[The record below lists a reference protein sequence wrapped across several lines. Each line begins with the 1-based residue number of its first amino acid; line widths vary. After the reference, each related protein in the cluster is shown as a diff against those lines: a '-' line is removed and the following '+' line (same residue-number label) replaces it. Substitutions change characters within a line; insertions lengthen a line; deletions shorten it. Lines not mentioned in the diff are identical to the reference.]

1 MIMVNASF
9 KPYFFWQKK
18 SQTDNSET
26 DQLQYTV
33 ASLSR
38 LIEDHDALLHAV
50 ARLSRNLLL
59 LMQEPAR
66 KLQTSEGTPEDAG
79 QVYKHTLLFQRL
91 TEIVSLHVEVNRLL
105 CNTRQS
111 SINFEALNKR
121 VFMAVVEMAEQKQLT
136 VAYGCTG
143 VLPNVKADPEKLLR
157 VLRSLMAYSIAQ
169 TMAGGSVKLDVQPD
183 PDAEDTV
190 VCRIKYAGAYLAQ
203 NNEDMLAR
211 LKASLYAEGPVC
223 LDLTGIRMLISA
235 LGGQLSVEEDAGFST
250 TLVFSLP
257 TAHQFSVDSV
267 TLRRDALAPA
277 DDENLPDE
285 AWAAEE
291 LRTTLLQSN
300 RATEEEQS
308 DPVILLV
315 EDNRDVRYYI
325 KTCLDPHFIVEEAVD
340 GQEGLKKAALLIPD
354 LIIADVMMPKLDG
367 HALCKQIKQDKQLN
381 HIPVML
387 STALS
392 EDEYRLKGYEADA
405 DAYLMKPYDSRM
417 LLAQVRSLLAN
428 RRHVRNY
435 FSNTVLFEPTNT
447 PVPSVDEAFYTQV
460 KEVVEL
466 NMGDKAFD
474 LARFADAMCMG
485 ERQLQRKCKMVLDR
499 SPMAFVRIMRLKRA
513 AQLLEQRAG
522 NITQVARWVG
532 FNHPRHFSRSF
543 SHLYGK
549 SPRAYMADH

>member
-1 MIMVNASF
+1 MVNASF

-66 KLQTSEGTPEDAG
+66 KLQTLEGTPEDAG
-79 QVYKHTLLFQRL
+79 QMYKHTLLFQRL

-105 CNTRQS
+105 CNARQS

-136 VAYGCTG
+136 VEYGCTG
-143 VLPNVKADPEKLLR
+143 VLPNVTADPEKLLR
-157 VLRSLMAYSIAQ
+157 VLRSLIAYGIAQ
-169 TMAGGSVKLDVQPD
+169 TAAGGSVKLDVQPD
-183 PDAEDTV
+183 PDAKDTV

-211 LKASLYAEGPVC
+211 LKASLYAEGPVG

-235 LGGQLSVEEDAGFST
+235 LGGQLSVEEDPGFST

-257 TAHQFSVDSV
+257 TAHQFSLDSV
-267 TLRRDALAPA
+267 TLRRDTLATA
-277 DDENLPDE
+277 DDEGLPDE
-285 AWAAEE
+285 AWTAEE
-291 LRTTLLQSN
+291 LRTTLLQPN
-300 RATEEEQS
+300 PAAEEEPS

-325 KTCLDPHFIVEEAVD
+325 KTCLDPHFTVEEAAN
-340 GQEGLKKAALLIPD
+340 GEEGLEKAAVLIPD

-367 HALCKQIKQDKQLN
+367 HTLCKQIKQDKQLN

-435 FSNTVLFEPTNT
+435 FSNTVFFEPTNT
-447 PVPSVDEAFYTQV
+447 PVPSVDEAFYAQA

-474 LARFADAMCMG
+474 LTRFADAMCMG

-522 NITQVARWVG
+522 NIAQVARWVG

-543 SHLYGK
+543 SQLYGK
-549 SPRAYMADH
+549 SPRAYMAEY